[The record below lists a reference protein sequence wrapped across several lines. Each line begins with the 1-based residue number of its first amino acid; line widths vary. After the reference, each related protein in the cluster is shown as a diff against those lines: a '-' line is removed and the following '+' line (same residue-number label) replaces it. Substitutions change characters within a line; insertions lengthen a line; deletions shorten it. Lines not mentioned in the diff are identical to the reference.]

1 MSTHIS
7 KTKLKLGKRI
17 QKLRKALDYS
27 QEKFSEIIGISR
39 THIGHIEQG
48 RKSPSLKVLERIAKV
63 LKVKTGDLFP

>member
-27 QEKFSEIIGISR
+27 QEKFAEIIGISR
-39 THIGHIEQG
+39 THIGHIGVHQREPLKTMLEQ
-48 RKSPSLKVLERIAKV
+48 
-63 LKVKTGDLFP
+63 